1 MKKKNII
8 VIVAS
13 VLAVCV
19 AGLLLSLLVDWPVK
33 TDSAAGDIA
42 KSSRFSR
49 ATSTERLSNLE
60 ELLNSD
66 ENYKNGIV
74 AANMVMQTR
83 AAEFNALVDMSNEVA
98 GEIPAFAEVL
108 KDMNEVRPMIENVCT
123 SLMTAVS
130 DLDACL
136 SGESRPDLTQNT
148 INASL
153 AYTTLQ
159 KQNTLADRFIE
170 TTDRYLAAQEGDDRL
185 KFVRDQWLEYQQMT
199 AALNG
204 DEERAAQLDEKGV
217 LLTSEKSVAALNSFD
232 IAEQLVVLS
241 CTTMA
246 AVMDVETNLSNSLS
260 PEVIDGVFDVISHAA
275 EVSLENVQVMEHS
288 PEVMRNS
295 QDVQGSDAIQDA
307 QASYLGIAGLLPE
320 KVWEVFRHTVTD
332 ELSAMSKDVLGR
344 DANIR
349 ALENNVDASNIET
362 VVMSFGQTPKF
373 MQHFQDLVVAQTPT
387 LSNQTEAEA
396 GLSEAVLSQTERAM
410 SQTERALNQTERGLN
425 QTERALN
432 QTERALNNTLIKH
445 AVISSSQVGDV
456 IEQTALGNV
465 QVLELI

>member
-19 AGLLLSLLVDWPVK
+19 VGLLLSLLVDWPVK

-136 SGESRPDLTQNT
+136 AGESRPDLTQNT

-170 TTDRYLAAQEGDDRL
+170 TTDRYLATEEGDDRL
-185 KFVRDQWLEYQQMT
+185 KFVRDQWVEYQKMT

-232 IAEQLVVLS
+232 IAEQVTVLS
-241 CTTMA
+241 FAKVA
-246 AVMDVETNLSNSLS
+246 AVMDVDNQLSNSLS
-260 PEVIDGVFDVISHAA
+260 PEVIDGVFEAISYAA
-275 EVSLENVQVMEHS
+275 EQAIKSAEIVANSQVVENSQLV
-288 PEVMRNS
+288 RNA
-295 QDVQGSDAIQDA
+295 QDVQSADVVQETRLGSA
-307 QASYLGIAGLLPE
+307 YLRPE
-320 KVWEVFRHTVTD
+320 VVYQVFRNTVID
-332 ELSAMSKDVLGR
+332 KMSEMTGEVLGGQYR
-344 DANIR
+344 PR
-349 ALENNVDASNIET
+349 VLENNLESGSIET

-373 MQHFQDLVVAQTPT
+373 MQHFQELVIANLPT
-387 LSNQTEAEA
+387 LGNETDAEA
-396 GLSEAVLSQTERAM
+396 QAGVNEAV
-410 SQTERALNQTERGLN
+410 LNQTEKG
-425 QTERALN
+425 
-432 QTERALNNTLIKH
+432 LNNTLIKH

-465 QVLELI
+465 LIMGRL

>member
-136 SGESRPDLTQNT
+136 AGESRPDLTQNT

-170 TTDRYLAAQEGDDRL
+170 TTDRYLATEEGDDRL
-185 KFVRDQWLEYQQMT
+185 KFVRDQWVEYQKMT

-232 IAEQLVVLS
+232 IAEQVTVLS
-241 CTTMA
+241 FAKVA
-246 AVMDVETNLSNSLS
+246 AVMDVDNQLSNSLS
-260 PEVIDGVFDVISHAA
+260 PEVIDGVFEAISYAA
-275 EVSLENVQVMEHS
+275 EQAIKSAEIVANSQVVENSQLV
-288 PEVMRNS
+288 RNA
-295 QDVQGSDAIQDA
+295 QDVQSSDAIQDA
-307 QASYLGIAGLLPE
+307 QASYLGVAYLMPE
-320 KVWEVFRHTVTD
+320 TVWEVFRNTVTD
-332 ELSAMSKDVLGR
+332 ELSAMSKDVLGNGTPGR
-344 DANIR
+344 I
-349 ALENNVDASNIET
+349 LENNVDASNIET

-373 MQHFQDLVVAQTPT
+373 MQHFQDLVIANLPT
-387 LSNQTEAEA
+387 LGNETDAEA
-396 GLSEAVLSQTERAM
+396 QAGVNEAV
-410 SQTERALNQTERGLN
+410 LNQTEKG
-425 QTERALN
+425 
-432 QTERALNNTLIKH
+432 LNNTLIKH

-465 QVLELI
+465 LIMGRL

>member
-19 AGLLLSLLVDWPVK
+19 VGLLLSLLVDWPVK

-136 SGESRPDLTQNT
+136 AGESRPDLTQNT

-170 TTDRYLAAQEGDDRL
+170 TTDRYLATEEGDDRL
-185 KFVRDQWLEYQQMT
+185 KFVRDQWVEYQKMT

-232 IAEQLVVLS
+232 IAEQVTVLS
-241 CTTMA
+241 FAKVA
-246 AVMDVETNLSNSLS
+246 AVMDVDNQLSNSLS
-260 PEVIDGVFDVISHAA
+260 PEVIDGVFEAISYAA
-275 EVSLENVQVMEHS
+275 EQAIKSAEIVANSQVVENSQLV
-288 PEVMRNS
+288 RNA
-295 QDVQGSDAIQDA
+295 QDVQSADVVQETRLGSA
-307 QASYLGIAGLLPE
+307 YLRPE
-320 KVWEVFRHTVTD
+320 VVYQVFRNTVID
-332 ELSAMSKDVLGR
+332 KMSEMTGEVLGGQDR
-344 DANIR
+344 PR
-349 ALENNVDASNIET
+349 VLENNLESGSIET

-373 MQHFQDLVVAQTPT
+373 MQHFQELVIANLPT
-387 LSNQTEAEA
+387 LGNETDAEA
-396 GLSEAVLSQTERAM
+396 QAGVNEAV
-410 SQTERALNQTERGLN
+410 LNQTEKG
-425 QTERALN
+425 
-432 QTERALNNTLIKH
+432 LNNTLIKH

-465 QVLELI
+465 LIMGRL

>member
-19 AGLLLSLLVDWPVK
+19 VGLLLSLLVDWPVK

-49 ATSTERLSNLE
+49 ATKVERLSNLE
-60 ELLNSD
+60 ELINSD

-83 AAEFNALVDMSNEVA
+83 AAQFNALVDMSNEVA
-98 GEIPAFAEVL
+98 GEIPAFSEVL
-108 KDMNEVRPMIENVCT
+108 KDMNEVRPMIENVCM

-159 KQNTLADRFIE
+159 KQNTLADRFID
-170 TTDRYLAAQEGDDRL
+170 TTDRYLAAEEGDDRL
-185 KFVRDQWLEYQQMT
+185 KFVRDQWVEYQKMT
-199 AALNG
+199 AALNS
-204 DEERAAQLDEKGV
+204 DEKSAAELDEKGV
-217 LLTSEKSVAALNSFD
+217 LLASEKSVAALNSFD
-232 IAEQLVVLS
+232 VAEQVTVLS
-241 CTTMA
+241 FAKVA
-246 AVMDVETNLSNSLS
+246 AVMDVDNQLSNSLS
-260 PEVIDGVFDVISHAA
+260 PEVIDGVFEAISYAA
-275 EVSLENVQVMEHS
+275 EQAIKSAEIVANSQVVENSQLV
-288 PEVMRNS
+288 RNA
-295 QDVQGSDAIQDA
+295 QDVQSADVVQETQLGSA
-307 QASYLGIAGLLPE
+307 YLRPE
-320 KVWEVFRHTVTD
+320 VVHQVFRNTVID
-332 ELSAMSKDVLGR
+332 KMSEMTGEVLGGQDR
-344 DANIR
+344 PR
-349 ALENNVDASNIET
+349 VLENNLESGSIET

-373 MQHFQDLVVAQTPT
+373 MQHFQELVIANLPT
-387 LSNQTEAEA
+387 LGNETDAEA
-396 GLSEAVLSQTERAM
+396 QAGVNEAV
-410 SQTERALNQTERGLN
+410 LNQTEKG
-425 QTERALN
+425 
-432 QTERALNNTLIKH
+432 LNNTLIKH

-465 QVLELI
+465 LIMGRL

>member
-19 AGLLLSLLVDWPVK
+19 LGLLLSFLVNWPVK
-33 TDSAAGDIA
+33 TDNAAGDIA

-49 ATSTERLSNLE
+49 ATKVERLSNLE
-60 ELLNSD
+60 ELINSD

-83 AAEFNALVDMSNEVA
+83 AAQFNALVDMSNEVA
-98 GEIPAFAEVL
+98 GEIPAFSEVL
-108 KDMNEVRPMIENVCT
+108 KDMNEVRPMIENVCM

-159 KQNTLADRFIE
+159 KQNTLADRFID
-170 TTDRYLAAQEGDDRL
+170 TTDRYLAAEEGDDRL
-185 KFVRDQWLEYQQMT
+185 KFVRDQWVEYQKMT
-199 AALNG
+199 AALNS
-204 DEERAAQLDEKGV
+204 DEKSAAELDEKGV
-217 LLTSEKSVAALNSFD
+217 LLASEKSVAALNSFD
-232 IAEQLVVLS
+232 VAEQVTVLS
-241 CTTMA
+241 FAKVA
-246 AVMDVETNLSNSLS
+246 AVMDVDNQLSNSLS
-260 PEVIDGVFDVISHAA
+260 PEVIDGVFEAISYAA
-275 EVSLENVQVMEHS
+275 EQAIKSAEIVANSQVVENSQLV
-288 PEVMRNS
+288 RNA
-295 QDVQGSDAIQDA
+295 QDVQSADVVQETQLGSA
-307 QASYLGIAGLLPE
+307 YLRPE
-320 KVWEVFRHTVTD
+320 VVYQVFRNTVID
-332 ELSAMSKDVLGR
+332 KMSEMTGEVLGGQYR
-344 DANIR
+344 PR
-349 ALENNVDASNIET
+349 VLENNLESGSIET

-373 MQHFQDLVVAQTPT
+373 MQHFQDLVIAQTPT

-410 SQTERALNQTERGLN
+410 SQTERALNQTER
-425 QTERALN
+425 ALN
-432 QTERALNNTLIKH
+432 QTEKGLNNTLIKH